1 MDKKTVSYYENHAER
16 LIRTYEEIDA
26 SSLHSMLLAWL
37 PAQGRLLD
45 IGCGSGRDAAYIAA
59 NTDLEVTAADASRNM
74 LKQAR
79 KMHPEVCFFE
89 AAFPADERHE
99 LFLHPWDAVT
109 ALAVLMHIPD
119 EALDDLLSQIRR
131 LLAPG
136 GVFFCS
142 YSLERTQEADDE
154 RLFVTRDPDRLAQ
167 CIEQH
172 QFTLLHQSRSSDA
185 AKRSIVWINQVYRRT

>member
-1 MDKKTVSYYENHAER
+1 MDNKTVSYYENHAER
-16 LIRTYEEIDA
+16 LSRTYEDIDA
-26 SSLHSMLLAWL
+26 YSLHQKLLAWL

-59 NTDLEVTAADASRNM
+59 NTHLEVTAADASRNM
-74 LKQAR
+74 VKQAR
-79 KMHPEVCFFE
+79 KMHPEVCFIE

-99 LFLHPWDAVT
+99 LFSDPWDAVT

-119 EALDDLLSQIRR
+119 EALDALFSQIRR

-136 GVFFCS
+136 GIFFCS
-142 YSLERTQEADDE
+142 YSLERKQEADDE
-154 RLFVTRDPDRLAQ
+154 RLFVNRDPVRLAQ
-167 CIEQH
+167 CIEKH
-172 QFTLLHQSRSSDA
+172 QFKLLHQSRSSDA